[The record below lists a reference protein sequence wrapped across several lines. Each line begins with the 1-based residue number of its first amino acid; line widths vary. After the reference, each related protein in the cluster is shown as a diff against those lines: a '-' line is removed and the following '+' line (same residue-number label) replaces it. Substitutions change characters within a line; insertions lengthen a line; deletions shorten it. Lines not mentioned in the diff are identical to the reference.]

1 MNQEDNVEDTAAIIQ
16 RILSGDNRA
25 FERVIN
31 DHQRLVN
38 HIVYR
43 MVSNP
48 GDREDVCQ
56 DIFMKVYQNL
66 VGFRLDSKLSTWIA
80 RIAYNRCIDYLNK
93 NRVPVIDEEFDE
105 AIAEITDESATP
117 EKKLMEA
124 NLSSLLQE
132 EINHL
137 SVQFRTIVT
146 LYHLDELSY
155 AEIGDVMSI
164 PEGTVKNYLFR
175 ARKLLRERLTAK
187 YTEEEF
193 RP

>member
-1 MNQEDNVEDTAAIIQ
+1 MEDTAAIVQ
-16 RILSGDNRA
+16 RILSGDSRA
-25 FERVIN
+25 FEILIKE
-31 DHQRLVN
+31 HQRLVN

-43 MVSNP
+43 MVSRR

-66 VGFRLDSKLSTWIA
+66 AGFRSDAKLSTWIA
-80 RIAYNRCIDYLNK
+80 RIAYNRCIDYLGR

-105 AIAEITDESATP
+105 AIADVTDESTTP
-117 EKKLMEA
+117 EKKLLEA
-124 NLSSLLQE
+124 DRSKMLQE
-132 EINHL
+132 EISNL
-137 SVQFRTIVT
+137 PVQFRTIVT

-155 AEIGDVMSI
+155 AEIGDVMSM

-175 ARKLLRERLTAK
+175 ARRLLRERLTAK
-187 YTEEEF
+187 YKEEEL

>member
-1 MNQEDNVEDTAAIIQ
+1 MEDTAAIIQ

-56 DIFMKVYQNL
+56 DVFMKVYQNL
-66 VGFRLDSKLSTWIA
+66 AGFRLDSKLSTWIA

-124 NLSSLLQE
+124 NLSNLLQE

-137 SVQFRTIVT
+137 PAQFRTIVT

-155 AEIGDVMSI
+155 AEIGDVMSM

-193 RP
+193 QP